1 MLVFSVYKMT
11 AQINIRVLVS
21 ALKNIQVLL
30 SAYQIDDLSG
40 KGDLIDDVFDEG
52 QIRGDIGQRDAV
64 IELTRRGF
72 VGQKRRC
79 DFRQLVKD
87 DRAETVR
94 HAIVVLLRKILLQ
107 VHLVLSHLDEEKSVT
122 VVIIF
127 IMFGIS
133 FKLFIGFDRP
143 SLIKV

>member
-1 MLVFSVYKMT
+1 
-11 AQINIRVLVS
+11 
-21 ALKNIQVLL
+21 
-30 SAYQIDDLSG
+30 
-40 KGDLIDDVFDEG
+40 
-52 QIRGDIGQRDAV
+52 
-64 IELTRRGF
+64 
-72 VGQKRRC
+72 
-79 DFRQLVKD
+79 VKD

-127 IMFGIS
+127 FMFGIS

-143 SLIKV
+143 SLIKVQSVKCTFPELYKS